1 MGTVEKCVNDS
12 MSWMNSK
19 MNAQSKLSI
28 TQDPTVK
35 VADILTKIQVSN
47 FTVNSSRNNKF
58 TRNSNKKYTRS
69 LIFTGQELERACN
82 PVINRPKPTAEET
95 SEVNE
100 QSSGAH
106 ATKQGAEGKGETKGN
121 QQTKEMQMDWDEI

>member
-35 VADILTKIQVSN
+35 VADIITKIQVSN
-47 FTVNSSRNNKF
+47 FIVSLVSICITKF
-58 TRNSNKKYTRS
+58 TRSS
-69 LIFTGQELERACN
+69 IFTGQELEDACN

-100 QSSGAH
+100 QSSRAH
-106 ATKQGAEGKGETKGN
+106 ATMQGAEGKGETKGN

>member
-1 MGTVEKCVNDS
+1 MHLNLEEMGTVEKCVNDS

-35 VADILTKIQVSN
+35 VADIMTKIQVSN
-47 FTVNSSRNNKF
+47 FIFSLISICNNKF
-58 TRNSNKKYTRS
+58 TRS
-69 LIFTGQELERACN
+69 LIYTVQELEDVCN
-82 PVINRPKPTAEET
+82 PVINRPKPTVEEP

-121 QQTKEMQMDWDEI
+121 QQTKEMQMD